1 MKYTF
6 LLMLSVVFVLSSEA
20 QETLLD
26 KYNVDK
32 IHAFSNSNS
41 DSLLYYATKSR
52 VSKEPCIQKTGA
64 LAEASAHYKKG
75 NFKKAETI
83 SLNVIEALKN
93 TNIRCKPKL
102 LLTAYN
108 RLFWI
113 KKNEGKYNEAFHFLL
128 GKQEAIELIEPK
140 NEYYH
145 LQRLSASINMA
156 SLKEVLGLYPEAID
170 ILKETNTE
178 LKRLYTSNLHQSAT
192 LKVLHANSLNTIG
205 NTYFNVGKDSI
216 KSFIDSAA
224 VYYKRAFDVAQT
236 FTPKHENSEQLYLLT
251 KVKLFVHNKQYDK
264 ALGILSS
271 IHSKGV
277 HSSVNK
283 GFQFYKSLVSLHLKK
298 SDSALFYANNYLRNP
313 RKKANSKIHQI
324 IVYDILANQYNAIQQ
339 TDSAYYYSRL
349 GLKELGLLTSNK
361 NKINKAYYQYRFNK
375 IKDLNKSNI
384 TSERTTYFKYI
395 LIVFVIALIVIL
407 LTLYKS
413 KTQKKKLL
421 HKMNSSIE
429 VHKKS
434 TLPPKKDYNI
444 EKEVEEDIL
453 RKLEELEHT
462 TEFLSNDFNIKLLAI
477 KLETN
482 TSYLSYILNNSKKQT
497 FKQYITKLRIN
508 YLLNELKTNKH
519 YQNYTIEY
527 LAKEIGYTNASAFSR
542 AFKKEVG
549 MTPSVYIKSMHT

>member
-1 MKYTF
+1 MKYIFF
-6 LLMLSVVFVLSSEA
+6 LIVSIAFVLSSEA
-20 QETLLD
+20 QEASLD
-26 KYNVDK
+26 KYNIDK
-32 IHAFSNSNS
+32 IHEFRDTNP
-41 DSLLYYATKSR
+41 DSLLYYGKKINTST
-52 VSKEPCIQKTGA
+52 EPCIQKKGA
-64 LAEASAHYKKG
+64 LAAASAYYQKG
-75 NFKKAETI
+75 NFQKSETI
-83 SLNVIEALKN
+83 ALKVIEELNKIH
-93 TNIRCKPKL
+93 TLCKPRL

-128 GKQEAIELIEPK
+128 GKQEAIELIETK

-170 ILKETNTE
+170 ILKETNVE
-178 LKRLYTSNLHQSAT
+178 LKNLYTSNLPQYAT
-192 LKVLHANSLNTIG
+192 FKVLHANSLNTIG

-216 KSFIDSAA
+216 RAFIDTAA

-236 FTPKHENSEQLYLLT
+236 FTPKHENSEQLYLLK
-251 KVKLFVHNKQYDK
+251 KVKLFVHKKQYDK
-264 ALGILSS
+264 AFNILSS
-271 IHSKGV
+271 IHSKGI
-277 HSSVNK
+277 HSSAMK
-283 GFQFYKSLVSLHLKK
+283 GFQFYKSLVYFHLKK
-298 SDSALFYANNYLRNP
+298 SDSALFYADSYLKNKRQ
-313 RKKANSKIHQI
+313 KANSKTHQI
-324 IVYDILANQYNAIQQ
+324 IVYDILAHQYNAIQK
-339 TDSAYYYSRL
+339 TDSAYHYSRL

-361 NKINKAYYQYRFNK
+361 NKINKDYYQYRFNK

-384 TSERTTYFKYI
+384 SLERTTSYRYI
-395 LIVFVIALIVIL
+395 LAVSVMALILIFV
-407 LTLYKS
+407 TLYIS
-413 KTQKKKLL
+413 KTQKKQLL
-421 HKMNSSIE
+421 HEMHTSIDA
-429 VHKKS
+429 HKKN

-453 RKLEELEHT
+453 RKLDDLEHT
-462 TEFLSNDFNIKLLAI
+462 KEFLDCDFNIKLLANKI
-477 KLETN
+477 ETN

-508 YLLNELKTNKH
+508 YLLKELKTNKH

-549 MTPSVYIKSMHT
+549 MTPSVYIKSLHT